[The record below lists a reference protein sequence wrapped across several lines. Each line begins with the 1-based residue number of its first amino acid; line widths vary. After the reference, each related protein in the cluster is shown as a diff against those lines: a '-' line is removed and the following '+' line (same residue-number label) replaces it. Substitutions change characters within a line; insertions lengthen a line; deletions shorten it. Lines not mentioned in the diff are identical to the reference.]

1 MFNMTK
7 SIRENDLTFYRYNKK
22 YLNLL
27 IHYYFIHIFCYT
39 SSVTDPNGPAMTW
52 AMTAIGY
59 IELQDYDT
67 ADSYFTEGYANAQE
81 PFQVWTE
88 TPTGVNIHYFICIII

>member
-1 MFNMTK
+1 
-7 SIRENDLTFYRYNKK
+7 
-22 YLNLL
+22 
-27 IHYYFIHIFCYT
+27 
-39 SSVTDPNGPAMTW
+39 MTW
-52 AMTAIGY
+52 AMTATGY